1 MIRMLS
7 GLLVALALVFGVTAK
22 AGAQDLYNCADF
34 ATKDDAQRTYD
45 FDPSDPNG
53 LDGPVGPDNDTR
65 GTPGDAC
72 EEGVGGG
79 PITFEIATGQT
90 SDSGDT
96 SGDTGSGDTSG
107 GTTGGSTSGD
117 TGSGDTSGDTGSGDT
132 SGDTTGGSTSG
143 GSTTGTT
150 LPSTGAGITQTSGS
164 SSLTFGLLVA
174 AGIFGAAGLRAR
186 RA

>member
-90 SDSGDT
+90 S
-96 SGDTGSGDTSG
+96 GSGD
-107 GTTGGSTSGD
+107 TSGD

-132 SGDTTGGSTSG
+132 SGGSTGGSTSG
-143 GSTTGTT
+143 GSTTGTA

-174 AGIFGAAGLRAR
+174 ASVVGAIGFRAR